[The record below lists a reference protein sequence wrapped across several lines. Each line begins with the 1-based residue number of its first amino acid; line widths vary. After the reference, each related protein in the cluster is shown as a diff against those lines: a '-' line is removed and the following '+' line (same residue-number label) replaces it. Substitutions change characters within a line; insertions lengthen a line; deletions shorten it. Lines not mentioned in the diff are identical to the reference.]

1 MLARL
6 RAMTRRQRA
15 LLAAAAG
22 AAAAGLYVAVSW
34 HLDTWREQER
44 LVAARVLEQ
53 QREEEAR
60 DRTEEK
66 KCGSG
71 GVARACNVL
80 RV

>member
-66 KCGSG
+66 KC
-71 GVARACNVL
+71 VASERTCNAMC
-80 RV
+80 RI

>member
-1 MLARL
+1 MFERL

-22 AAAAGLYVAVSW
+22 AAAAGTYYALSW
-34 HLDTWREQER
+34 HLETWREQER

-60 DRTEEK
+60 DRVEEK
-66 KCGSG
+66 KCAT
-71 GVARACNVL
+71 ARRNATRAAC
-80 RV
+80 